1 VSKTSDLIDSLVDSA
16 TPVRRL
22 APPLLRTCIWLA
34 LAAFILAL
42 LYVAHGVRPDLP
54 MRLRQ
59 PIFVFSMVG
68 ALATAVLAAFASFKL
83 NLPESPRW
91 WVLLPLPG
99 FAMWVSTIGY
109 GCLTDWISMN
119 PNGIQLGEA
128 ARCFAT
134 LVMTSVPLSIAM
146 AIMLRFAAP
155 LRPTIVSAAAGLA
168 IAAMTSFA
176 LSLLHNLD
184 ASIMIL
190 IWNLGIAALIAG
202 MASALGRPLLAWVAA
217 RIMPALPPR
226 LSGPQ

>member
-42 LYVAHGVRPDLP
+42 LCVAHGVRPDLP

-83 NLPESPRW
+83 NLPESPHW

>member
-42 LYVAHGVRPDLP
+42 LCVAHGVRPDLP

-68 ALATAVLAAFASFKL
+68 ALATALLAAFASFKL

-134 LVMTSVPLSIAM
+134 LVITSVPLSIAM

>member
-42 LYVAHGVRPDLP
+42 LCVAHGVRPDLP

-202 MASALGRPLLAWVAA
+202 MASALGRPMLAWVAA
-217 RIMPALPPR
+217 RVMPLLPPQ
-226 LSGPQ
+226 LSRPQ